1 LLDIKN
7 YLSYTD
13 LIIICTATSKRQ
25 LDALSDALI
34 FSKTLVERSKGK
46 KNGNSDSGWIV
57 IDYGDVVIHLFDEQL
72 RQYYKISD
80 LWKEGK
86 VLLRL
91 K

>member
-1 LLDIKN
+1 MLDIKN
-7 YLSYTD
+7 YASYTD

-25 LDALSDALI
+25 LDALSDALL
-34 FSKTLVERSKGK
+34 FNRVLLKRSRGR

-57 IDYGDVVIHLFDEQL
+57 VDYGDVVIHLFDEQL
-72 RQYYKISD
+72 RQYYKISE

>member
-1 LLDIKN
+1 MLDIKI
-7 YLSYTD
+7 YVSYTD

-25 LDALSDALI
+25 LDALSDALL
-34 FSKTLVERSKGK
+34 FSKKLLDRPKGK